1 MWLVVRRAVLLL
13 FRWQRQLSQAPRSR
27 KVAVDTKK
35 GRHWRHVLTLIT
47 VGVLAGVGLVI
58 SQLGLDKAQAS
69 TRPNIVFIL
78 TDDQTAKDLAHMPIV
93 KNKLTSKGT
102 KFTSAF
108 VTTALCCPSRAS
120 ILRGQYAHNHLVT
133 QGLEDPR
140 GYEKFKELGHE
151 NSTVATWLKGGG
163 YKTALIGKYLNGY
176 GGGTTYVPPGWSNWQ
191 TWVSTKADGTKV
203 WNVNGNL
210 VGDTRRHDHYVSDKA
225 VEFISRQAGST
236 SPFFMYLA
244 PYAPHF
250 GLAPAPKYDHTFDNL
265 AMPKSPSFNEA
276 DVSDKPAFVRN
287 SPTLSSSQVNTLEA
301 HYRDRLEA
309 LLTVD
314 DMVGRIVA
322 KLAETGK
329 LSNTYIVFTSDNG
342 YHMGEHRLPEGKWT
356 AYEEDIKV
364 PLIVRGPNVPAGR
377 TLNHMVLN
385 TDFAPT
391 FAALGGVQPAPFVD
405 GRTIRPLLGS
415 TTPPLSNWRSAFVEE
430 GAPTPQR
437 PAFSAVRTKSHMY
450 AEYDNG
456 ERELYDLTSD
466 PYELTSLDA
475 NPGYD
480 GLEAGLGSRLAA
492 LRDCAADSCRA
503 AEGP

>member
-1 MWLVVRRAVLLL
+1 MWLVARKAVLLL
-13 FRWQRQLSQAPRSR
+13 FGDEARFFRATRSG
-27 KVAVDTKK
+27 AVGVDAKK
-35 GRHWRHVLTLIT
+35 GGRWRYVLTLIT
-47 VGVLAGVGLVI
+47 AGVLAGLGLVV
-58 SQLGLDKAQAS
+58 SQAGLNEAQAAA
-69 TRPNIVFIL
+69 RPNIIFIL
-78 TDDQTAKDLAHMPIV
+78 TDDQTAKDLAHMPTV
-93 KNKLTSKGT
+93 RENLTGKGT
-102 KFTSAF
+102 KFTNAL

-140 GYEKFKELGHE
+140 GFEKFKALGRE
-151 NSTVATWLKGGG
+151 NSTVATWLQDGG
-163 YKTALIGKYLNGY
+163 YKTTLIGKYLNGY
-176 GGGTTYVPPGWSNWQ
+176 GDGTTYVPPGWSNWQ
-191 TWVSTKADGTKV
+191 VWVSTRADGTKV

-225 VEFISRQAGST
+225 IEFISRQQGST
-236 SPFFMYLA
+236 TPFFMYLA
-244 PYAPHF
+244 PYAPHL
-250 GLAPAPKYDHTFDNL
+250 GLPPALKYDHTFDNL
-265 AMPKSPSFNEA
+265 AMPKSPSFNEGN
-276 DVSDKPAFVRN
+276 VSDKPAFVRDR
-287 SPTLSSSQVNTLEA
+287 PTLSSAQVNTLENN
-301 HYRDRLEA
+301 YRDRLEA

-322 KLAETGK
+322 ELTRTNK

-364 PLIVRGPNVPAGR
+364 PLIVRGPGVPAGQ

-405 GRTIRPLLGS
+405 GRTFGPLLGS
-415 TTPPLSNWRSAFVEE
+415 TPPPLSDWRSAFVEE
-430 GAPTPQR
+430 GASTAAR
-437 PAFSAVRTKSHMY
+437 PAFSAVRTTSHMY
-450 AEYDNG
+450 AKYDSG
-456 ERELYDLTSD
+456 ERELYNLTND

-475 NPGYD
+475 DASYD
-480 GLEAGLGSRLAA
+480 GLEASLGLRLTA
-492 LRDCAADSCRA
+492 LSDCAEDSCRT